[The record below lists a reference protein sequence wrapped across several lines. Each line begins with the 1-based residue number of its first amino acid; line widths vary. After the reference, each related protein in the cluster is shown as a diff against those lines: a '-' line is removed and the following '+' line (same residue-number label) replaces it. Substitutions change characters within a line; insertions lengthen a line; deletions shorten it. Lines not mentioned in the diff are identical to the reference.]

1 MATLLDIVPTILDWF
16 NIKYPKYSIFRHKP
30 PVSLTGTTLL
40 PLTLKNLNEEYSDR
54 DHVYASQS
62 LHEITMYYPMRSV
75 RTKSYKLLHNLNYRM
90 PFPIDQDFY
99 LSPTFQDILN
109 RTKQALEIPWYKNL
123 TQYYYRPQWELF
135 SLETDPKE
143 LTNLYGQAKYANIIM
158 DLKLRL
164 NNWQNITQDPWI
176 CAPEGVLEDAGK
188 YKNNPQCMPLYNEL

>member
-1 MATLLDIVPTILDWF
+1 
-16 NIKYPKYSIFRHKP
+16 
-30 PVSLTGTTLL
+30 
-40 PLTLKNLNEEYSDR
+40 
-54 DHVYASQS
+54 
-62 LHEITMYYPMRSV
+62 
-75 RTKSYKLLHNLNYRM
+75 M

-143 LTNLYGQAKYANIIM
+143 LKNLYGHAEYASIIM
-158 DLKLRL
+158 DLKLSL
-164 NNWQNITQDPWI
+164 NSWQNITQDPWI